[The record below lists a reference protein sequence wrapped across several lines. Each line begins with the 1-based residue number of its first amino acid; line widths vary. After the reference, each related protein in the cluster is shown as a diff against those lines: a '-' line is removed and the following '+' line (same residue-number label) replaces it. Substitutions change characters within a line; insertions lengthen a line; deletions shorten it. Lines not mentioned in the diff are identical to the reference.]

1 MSDERDEIIN
11 LFEKVIFLYEGNLF
25 KTKEKE
31 ESDEE
36 LDEKNFLKIL
46 RKNKKIL
53 TMSCLKNIL
62 NIQHL
67 LLRQK
72 NYLEQKIKIKVMT

>member
-67 LLRQK
+67 LLWQK
-72 NYLEQKIKIKVMT
+72 NYLEQKIKIKIMT